1 MPFESGSVSFRMLE
15 LPRAFPK
22 NWLER
27 FAKEAAGPL
36 DAVGAGQQRGW
47 VTGRHLLDAHIAE
60 ETALHAGWVRL
71 ALRQAERKVPPALLR
86 AECRMEELA
95 VQAAE
100 GKAYLKAKERAE
112 IRQAVTERLMPNMP
126 PQLKAIPFVYLPGAA
141 HLYVAA
147 LPVAQ
152 LDVFNAALLAT
163 LGFGGSPATPETL
176 GATLKRADLRD
187 FPGASFSPEM
197 EGEAMEA
204 APGREFLT
212 WLWFKAETQNG
223 RLALSAGEELGV
235 LLEGPLTF
243 THEGHGAHVSVLK
256 KGAPENSIEAKT
268 CLLSG
273 KKLKEAKITLALD
286 EQRTWAFGF
295 EADQFLVRGLKL
307 PQGEERL
314 DAISRFQERMAFLE
328 QWREI
333 FLDLFGAFLDV
344 RTDSKKWKNAVG
356 DIRAWVQGRPG
367 RR

>member
-27 FAKEAAGPL
+27 FAAEAAGPL
-36 DAVGAGQQRGW
+36 DAVGEGVQRGW
-47 VTGRHLLDAHIAE
+47 VTGRHLLDAHIVE

-71 ALRQAERKVPPALLR
+71 ALRQAERKVPVALLR

-100 GKAYLKAKERAE
+100 GKAYLKAKDRAGDPPGGD
-112 IRQAVTERLMPNMP
+112 ERLLPNMP
-126 PQLKAIPFVYLPGAA
+126 PQLKAIPFVYRPGDT

-163 LGFGGSPATPETL
+163 LGFGGEPARRRCWRRAPPRGPARSPGT
-176 GATLKRADLRD
+176 
-187 FPGASFSPEM
+187 SFSPEM

-223 RLALSAGEELGV
+223 RLALAEGRELGV
-235 LLEGPLTF
+235 LVEGPLTF
-243 THEGHGAHVSVLK
+243 LHEGNGAHAAVLK

-268 CLLSG
+268 CLLGG
-273 KKLKEAKITLALD
+273 KKLKEAKITFALD
-286 EQRTWAFGF
+286 EQHTWAFGF
-295 EADQFLVRGLKL
+295 EADQFLIRGLKL
-307 PQGEERL
+307 PQGEGRL
-314 DAISRFQERMAFLE
+314 DAVSRFQERMILLE

-333 FLDLFGAFLDV
+333 FLDLFDAFVAV
-344 RTDSKKWKNAVG
+344 RTEPKKWKAAVA
-356 DIRAWVQGRPG
+356 DLREWVKGRPA